1 MRAIDQAS
9 LMWQRWVAGPL
20 RALRWFGFHHFRPD
34 SARQAPGDLR
44 SASGPQHTASASGAR
59 ASRLLRGFA
68 VMLIG
73 LIALPASAVL
83 PIESWRTSSGARVL
97 FVRADSIPMLDL
109 QIDFD
114 AGDRLS
120 PRERQGLASMVN
132 ALLATGVAEL
142 DEATI
147 AERFAL
153 TGAAR
158 GGGAGDDSASVSLRS
173 LVSEPQLSQALS
185 LLAEILAA
193 PTFPQ
198 AVLDREK
205 ARVVA
210 SLRESAVRPETIA
223 RRAFDS
229 LLYGDHPYGRHAEP
243 ETIEAITRADLV
255 RFHADH
261 YSARRAVISMIGAVS
276 RERAAAIAEQL
287 TRRLPSGVD
296 APPLAALPTVPTG
309 VERRIE
315 HPASQSHLLVGL
327 RGIARGDPDFFALTV
342 GNYVLGG
349 GGFVSRLY
357 GEVREK
363 RGLAYSVY
371 SYFSPQ
377 VQPGPFTVGLQTR
390 KDQADQ
396 ALAIVREVL
405 ERFAREGPSADELAA
420 AKSNLIGGFA
430 LRIDSNAKI
439 LAQLSAIGFHGLPLD
454 WLERWTDR
462 IAAVSLD
469 DVRAA
474 FARHLRIDALSTVVV
489 GAPTSGTAPAQ
500 PGR

>member
-1 MRAIDQAS
+1 MRGGRYRFLSRLARAGLGLLAS
-9 LMWQRWVAGPL
+9 LFV
-20 RALRWFGFHHFRPD
+20 
-34 SARQAPGDLR
+34 
-44 SASGPQHTASASGAR
+44 
-59 ASRLLRGFA
+59 
-68 VMLIG
+68 
-73 LIALPASAVL
+73 LPALAVL
-83 PIESWRTSSGARVL
+83 PIESWTTSSGARVL
-97 FVRADSIPMLDL
+97 FVRADAIPMIDL

-120 PRERQGLASMVN
+120 PSNRLGLASMVN
-132 ALLATGVAEL
+132 AMLGKGAGDL

-153 TGAAR
+153 TGAGR

-173 LVSEPQLSQALS
+173 LTSEPQLSRAVE
-185 LLAEILAA
+185 LLALLLAK

-198 AVLDREK
+198 SILDREK
-205 ARVVA
+205 ARVGA
-210 SLRESAVRPETIA
+210 SLRESATRPETLV
-223 RRAFDS
+223 RRTFDS
-229 LLYGDHPYGRHAEP
+229 LLYGEHPYGRHAEP
-243 ETIEAITRADLV
+243 ETVAAIDRDDLV

-276 RERAAAIAEQL
+276 RERAAAIAEDL
-287 TRRLPSGVD
+287 TRGLPAGAASPALSQLPVASG
-296 APPLAALPTVPTG
+296 LA
-309 VERRIE
+309 ERRLE
-315 HPASQSHLLVGL
+315 HPASQSHVLVGQ

-377 VQPGPFTVGLQTR
+377 IQPGPFAIGLQTR

-396 ALAIVREVL
+396 ALSVVRDVL
-405 ERFAREGPSADELAA
+405 ERFVREGPTADELAA

-439 LAQLSAIGFHGLPLD
+439 LAQLSAIGFYGLPLD

-462 IAAVSLD
+462 VAAVSLE

-474 FARHLRIDALSTVVV
+474 FARHIRPDAMVTVVV
-489 GAPTSGTAPAQ
+489 GAPSAGAPA
-500 PGR
+500 R